1 MSNVVVSN
9 IFNIGIVIGLL
20 ILLLGGI
27 NSINFSYIDIIM
39 MIVYALLLFIFSFN
53 DKSISKKESIIFL
66 ILFVVYYSYVI
77 IGKEFI
83 MNQLKTGL
91 SLVIIGN
98 ICYVLY
104 VYFSKDNTT
113 NLSDF
118 LSGLILGLS
127 VGTNIVGITTIAKY
141 MGRQKK
147 K

>member
-53 DKSISKKESIIFL
+53 DKSISKKEGIIFL

>member
-1 MSNVVVSN
+1 
-9 IFNIGIVIGLL
+9 
-20 ILLLGGI
+20 
-27 NSINFSYIDIIM
+27 
-39 MIVYALLLFIFSFN
+39 
-53 DKSISKKESIIFL
+53 
-66 ILFVVYYSYVI
+66 
-77 IGKEFI
+77 

-91 SLVIIGN
+91 SLVVIGN

-141 MGRQKK
+141 IGRQKK